1 MIIEYTDESFLSNI
15 NQIGKYL
22 TTYIGANGEIYIV
35 LDRSTRYQLHSIGY
49 VHLFMHTLVVVDVL
63 IITACRKNLFLYSE
77 YPRVVQSNN

>member
-22 TTYIGANGEIYIV
+22 TTNIWANGEMYKV
-35 LDRSTRYQLHSIGY
+35 LDLLGAQDFKFIL
-49 VHLFMHTLVVVDVL
+49 LDMFMHTLVVVDVL